1 MESYL
6 EDTIKDEIVIAD
18 MPTILNGIDKAIDMY
33 FRIGH
38 IGKTEEQQM
47 TEDREL
53 NNFTRVLKLLISQ
66 DAYCR
71 EIVEIVDENNQP
83 II

>member
-1 MESYL
+1 
-6 EDTIKDEIVIAD
+6 
-18 MPTILNGIDKAIDMY
+18 MY
-33 FRIGH
+33 YIWLGLGFHGSFKLRRH